1 MGALTER
8 EILDQLKSSLK
19 ESADYAYQL
28 SIGKRGPIYPKFMA
42 SMKLA
47 EGACRQAGH
56 WREDARWFPF
66 GLQLYEAQQRCG
78 RWLREHQPGS
88 KFAKLAE
95 VLRAALKR
103 ANELE
108 TKRTGK
114 AGAVLP
120 MLKAPD
126 RDNKPVSMSGLI
138 LPPGYQDT
146 VH

>member
-1 MGALTER
+1 MGSLTER

-19 ESADYAYQL
+19 ECADYAYQL
-28 SIGKRGPIYPKFMA
+28 SIGKRGPIYPKFVEA
-42 SMKLA
+42 MKLA

-66 GLQLYEAQQRCG
+66 GLQIHEAQQRCG
-78 RWLREHQPGS
+78 RWLREKAPAA

-95 VLRAALKR
+95 ILRAALKQ
-103 ANELE
+103 ANDLE

-114 AGAVLP
+114 VGAVLP
-120 MLKAPD
+120 IIKPAPF
-126 RDNKPVSMSGLI
+126 RDTKPVSVI
-138 LPPGYQDT
+138 LPPGYERET